1 MQSDL
6 ETLIKDIDILERV
19 QGRAT
24 RLWRHLGRLV
34 IKTGRLETR
43 TTTKIGRLKTKTK
56 TGRLETQTKAK

>member
-1 MQSDL
+1 LQSDL

-34 IKTGRLETR
+34 IKTGRLET
-43 TTTKIGRLKTKTK
+43 KTK
-56 TGRLETQTKAK
+56 TGRLETKTKSGRLETKTKAK

>member
-34 IKTGRLETR
+34 IKTGRLET
-43 TTTKIGRLKTKTK
+43 KTK
-56 TGRLETQTKAK
+56 TGRLETKTGRLETKTKTKTGK